1 MLSLLAQNGQQQVNP
16 LVSLLFPLLLIVVF
30 YFLLIRPQS
39 QRRRAQMRMQQE
51 LAVGDDVVTTGGI
64 YGTVTE
70 IDDDYGIVTVEVAP
84 DTEVRFARAAIAQ
97 RLVDDEEVEDVE
109 EAEPGS

>member
-1 MLSLLAQNGQQQVNP
+1 MLATLAQQTTNANP
-16 LVSLLFPLLLIVVF
+16 FVTLLPLLLMFAVF

-39 QRRRAQMRMQQE
+39 QRRRQQMQMQAE
-51 LAVGDDVVTTGGI
+51 LEVGDDVVTTAGI

-70 IDDDYGIVTVEVAP
+70 IDEDYGIVTLEVAP
-84 DTEVRFARAAIAQ
+84 DTEVRFTRAAIAQ
-97 RLVDDEEVEDVE
+97 RLLDDEELDEVE

>member
-1 MLSLLAQNGQQQVNP
+1 
-16 LVSLLFPLLLIVVF
+16 
-30 YFLLIRPQS
+30 
-39 QRRRAQMRMQQE
+39 MRMQQE